1 MDKVISAGFIGLI
14 LFTALAHGTVE
25 PWSEFVFVFWTASL
39 VVLWA
44 IKVAR
49 EGKLIVFVPQTVWPM
64 AALIILGV
72 VQSFASRDARG
83 YWQSLSLD
91 AEATRGTVLLLCC
104 LLICSLLAANFIT
117 HRERLQ
123 RMAFFL
129 TIFGLLL
136 SSFALIQYFT
146 WNDKFY
152 WFRAAQ
158 TEAPFGPFVNRNHYA
173 GYIELLLPWPVIL
186 MLSRQRREE
195 KLFFGFA
202 AAWMAM
208 SAVFSLSRGGMIS
221 IFTELMFLAAF
232 GPRGNP
238 DYSTDYTGNR
248 RFGAFLLRV
257 GAVAAIFAAAI
268 GGLNW
273 LGTERVVNRLAPEQ
287 ENAQTVTMPSENVS
301 PANPNAG
308 SSNAWPS
315 NTWDDRGE
323 LWRDS
328 WSVFRANPLTGVGLG
343 AFETA
348 FPAHDR
354 SRNVSRIVTPQTHND
369 YLQALTDG
377 GLIGGLIA
385 VWFLAVCVRA
395 VWRGLRLADPLM
407 SLTVLACSTAMFG
420 LLVHSLF
427 DFNLQ
432 LPSHA
437 LLFLSFSAIT
447 VQLSEL
453 AEVLAVARHGAHP
466 IFEAKKVLLA
476 RRKQEV

>member
-1 MDKVISAGFIGLI
+1 MRQGIALDKIISAGLIGLI
-14 LFTALAHGTVE
+14 IFAAVAHGAVE
-25 PWSEFVFVFWTASL
+25 PWSEFVFVIWTAIL
-39 VVLWA
+39 ALLWM
-44 IKVAR
+44 IKVVYDR
-49 EGKLIVFVPQTVWPM
+49 KMMIFVPQTAWPM
-64 AALIILGV
+64 VALILLGV
-72 VQSFASRDARG
+72 AQSFSFKNADGSWR
-83 YWQSLSLD
+83 SLSLD
-91 AEATRGTVLLLCC
+91 VEATRGTVLLLCC
-104 LLICSLLAANFIT
+104 LLLCSLIAANFLT

-136 SSFALIQYFT
+136 SSFALIQFFT

-152 WFRAAQ
+152 WFRAAH
-158 TEAPFGPFVNRNHYA
+158 TESPFGPFVNRNHYA

-195 KLFFGFA
+195 KLFYGFA

-221 IFTELMFLAAF
+221 IFAELMFLAAF
-232 GPRGNP
+232 GPRGDQ
-238 DYSTDYTGNR
+238 DYSTDYTGTR

-257 GAVAAIFAAAI
+257 GAVAAIIAAAI

-287 ENAQTVTMPSENVS
+287 VNVQTASALSEN
-301 PANPNAG
+301 
-308 SSNAWPS
+308 SSPS
-315 NTWDDRGE
+315 NNWDDRGE

-354 SRNVSRIVTPQTHND
+354 SSNVSRIVTPQTHND

-377 GLIGGLIA
+377 GLIGGLI
-385 VWFLAVCVRA
+385 VFWFLVVFARA
-395 VWRGLRLADPLM
+395 VWRGLRLAEPLM
-407 SLTVLACSTAMFG
+407 SLSVLACSAGCFG

-453 AEVLAVARHGAHP
+453 AEVLATARLTARSHAGP
-466 IFEAKKVLLA
+466 IAEAKKILLT
-476 RRKQEV
+476 RRKQEA

>member
-1 MDKVISAGFIGLI
+1 MDKIISVGLIGLI
-14 LFTALAHGTVE
+14 IFTAVAHGAVE
-25 PWSEFVFVFWTASL
+25 PWSEFVFVIWTAIL
-39 VVLWA
+39 ALLWM
-44 IKVAR
+44 IKVVCDR
-49 EGKLIVFVPQTVWPM
+49 KLMIFVPQTAWPM
-64 AALIILGV
+64 VALILLGV
-72 VQSFASRDARG
+72 AQSFSFKNADGSWR
-83 YWQSLSLD
+83 SLSLD
-91 AEATRGTVLLLCC
+91 VEATRGTVLLLCC
-104 LLICSLLAANFIT
+104 LLLCSLIAANFLT

-123 RMAFFL
+123 RLAFFL

-152 WFRAAQ
+152 WFRAAH

-195 KLFFGFA
+195 KLFYGFA

-221 IFTELMFLAAF
+221 IFAELMFLAAF
-232 GPRGNP
+232 GPRGDQ
-238 DYSTDYTGNR
+238 DYSTDYTGTR

-257 GAVAAIFAAAI
+257 GAVAAIIAAAI

-287 ENAQTVTMPSENVS
+287 ANVQTASAQSENS
-301 PANPNAG
+301 TPP
-308 SSNAWPS
+308 

-328 WSVFRANPLTGVGLG
+328 WAVFRANPLTGVGLG

-354 SRNVSRIVTPQTHND
+354 SSNVGRIVTPQTHND

-377 GLIGGLIA
+377 GLIGGLIV

-407 SLTVLACSTAMFG
+407 SLSVLACSAGCFG
-420 LLVHSLF
+420 LLIHSLF

-437 LLFLSFSAIT
+437 LLFLSFSAII

-453 AEVLAVARHGAHP
+453 AEVLAAARLTARSHAGP
-466 IFEAKKVLLA
+466 IAEAKKILLT
-476 RRKQEV
+476 RRKQEA

>member
-14 LFTALAHGTVE
+14 LFTALAHGAVE
-25 PWSEFVFVFWTASL
+25 PWSELVFVLGTAL
-39 VVLWA
+39 LALLWA

-49 EGKLIVFVPQTVWPM
+49 EGQVVIFLPQTVWPM
-64 AALIILGV
+64 LALILLGV
-72 VQSFASRDARG
+72 AQSVASKQPDG
-83 YWQSLSLD
+83 FWHSLSLD
-91 AEATRGTVLLLCC
+91 VEATRGTVLLLCC
-104 LLICSLLAANFIT
+104 LLVCSLIAANFLT

-129 TIFGLLL
+129 TIFGVLL
-136 SSFALIQYFT
+136 SAFALIQYFT

-152 WFRAAQ
+152 WFRAAH

-186 MLSRQRREE
+186 MLSQRRREE
-195 KLFFGFA
+195 KLFYGFA
-202 AAWMAM
+202 AAFMVM

-221 IFTELMFLAAF
+221 VFAELMFLTAF
-232 GPRGNP
+232 SPRSEQ

-248 RFGAFLLRV
+248 RFGAFLLRF
-257 GAVAAIFAAAI
+257 GAVAAIIAAAI

-287 ENAQTVTMPSENVS
+287 QPESQYAQTASTQSEINQS
-301 PANPNAG
+301 ANSLLPN
-308 SSNAWPS
+308 SS
-315 NTWDDRGE
+315 TWDDRGE

-348 FPAHDR
+348 FPAYDR
-354 SRNVSRIVTPQTHND
+354 SNNVSRIVTPQTHND

-385 VWFLAVCVRA
+385 LWFLAVCVRA
-395 VWRGLRLADPLM
+395 VWRGLRLAEPLM
-407 SLTVLACSTAMFG
+407 SLSVLACSAAMFG
-420 LLVHSLF
+420 MLVHSLF

-453 AEVLAVARHGAHP
+453 AEVLATSRYRAQP
-466 IFEAKKVLLA
+466 IANAKKVLLT